1 MNKLDK
7 HSELKEKTFPYIFA
21 GCAIVLFYFLLANI
35 SYISSTFKRLLTIL
49 SPFVWGC
56 GFAYLMWLMAD
67 WMEKTFL
74 KKLSYKKKRILS
86 SFLSLLAFLLIVSS
100 FFFVIIPQLISSIM
114 QIYTLVS
121 ENSGNLLEFV
131 EMLADKFSLSED
143 FYADLNGFVNDLLA
157 NVLTFVKERGPA
169 IFSSAVDSAKGFMN
183 IIIGLVVA
191 LYILLDRD
199 HLKGTAS
206 NVFRAYLNES
216 QYDYLCH
223 ALSLTNNKIS
233 NFISGKLWDSLI
245 IGVICFVVMNILGM
259 EYSLLISFI
268 VGITNII
275 PFFGPF
281 IGAIPS
287 IFILLIVSPI
297 HALEF
302 MIWILILQ
310 QIDGNIIGPKIL
322 GGSVG
327 LSSLW
332 IMFAI
337 LVGGGYFGVLG
348 MVLGVPLFAAFYF
361 LFRDHIHTKLK
372 EKGLEVNESK
382 DNEII
387 E

>member
-114 QIYTLVS
+114 QIYTRVS

>member
-21 GCAIVLFYFLLANI
+21 GCASVLFYFLLANI

>member
-259 EYSLLISFI
+259 EYSLLIYFI

>member
-7 HSELKEKTFPYIFA
+7 HSELKEKASPYIFA

-86 SFLSLLAFLLIVSS
+86 SFLSLLAFLLVVSS

-114 QIYTLVS
+114 QIYTLIS
-121 ENSGNLLEFV
+121 ENSGNLLKFV

>member
-387 E
+387 

>member
-143 FYADLNGFVNDLLA
+143 LYADLNGCVNDLLA

>member
-245 IGVICFVVMNILGM
+245 IGVICFVVMNNLGM

>member
-7 HSELKEKTFPYIFA
+7 HSELKEKASPYIFA

-86 SFLSLLAFLLIVSS
+86 SFLSLLAFLLVVSS

-114 QIYTLVS
+114 QIYTLIS

-245 IGVICFVVMNILGM
+245 IGIICFVVMNILGM

-337 LVGGGYFGVLG
+337 LVGGGYLGVLG

>member
-7 HSELKEKTFPYIFA
+7 HSELKEKASPYIFA

-86 SFLSLLAFLLIVSS
+86 SFLSLLAFLLVVSS

-114 QIYTLVS
+114 QIYTLIS
-121 ENSGNLLEFV
+121 ENSGNLLKFV

-382 DNEII
+382 DNEIF

>member
-100 FFFVIIPQLISSIM
+100 FFFVIIPQLISSII

>member
-1 MNKLDK
+1 
-7 HSELKEKTFPYIFA
+7 
-21 GCAIVLFYFLLANI
+21 
-35 SYISSTFKRLLTIL
+35 
-49 SPFVWGC
+49 
-56 GFAYLMWLMAD
+56 MAD

>member
-233 NFISGKLWDSLI
+233 NFISGKLWESLI

>member
-216 QYDYLCH
+216 QYDYLFH

>member
-259 EYSLLISFI
+259 EYSLLISFV